1 MAKEIIMKFFSVD
14 GGIYKFLS
22 RFWDMVKLNFL
33 WLICSL
39 PIVTVGVS
47 TIAAYTVTLKMIDD
61 KEGYVAKSF
70 FKAFKDNFKQGMAV
84 GIITLVCMYV
94 LFLDFQLANS
104 SVAIFVVG
112 IISAYLFLMV
122 LIYTYP
128 LLARYDNRLLQ
139 TMKNSWLIST
149 RFFGK
154 TFMLL
159 FVIAIE
165 VVVFLFNSIT
175 LIVGV
180 LIGPAC
186 IFYTVSGVAM
196 HFFRQIEKEGGCKTR
211 DEDNH
216 LIDETTEDNDS
227 IKEIGNENI

>member
-1 MAKEIIMKFFSVD
+1 MAKEILMKFFSVD
-14 GGIYKFLS
+14 GGLYKFFS

-33 WLICSL
+33 WLLCSL

-47 TIAAYTVTLKMIDD
+47 TIAAYTVTLKMVDD
-61 KEGYVAKSF
+61 KEGYVARSF
-70 FKAFKDNFKQGMAV
+70 FKAFKENIKQGMV
-84 GIITLVCMYV
+84 IGIITLVCAYA
-94 LFLDFQLANS
+94 LFLDFQLGS
-104 SVAIFVVG
+104 KSVAIFVVG
-112 IISAYLFLMV
+112 ILSAYLFLMV

-128 LLARYDNRLLQ
+128 LLARYDNKLLQ

-154 TFMLL
+154 TFMLI

-165 VVVFLFNSIT
+165 IIVFLFNNIT

-186 IFYTVSGVAM
+186 IFLTVSGVAM
-196 HFFRQIEKEGGCKTR
+196 HFFKQIEKEGGCKVR
-211 DEDNH
+211 NEDNQ
-216 LIDETTEDNDS
+216 LMEDTDMDNDNE
-227 IKEIGNENI
+227 KENNNENI